1 MSEEPILQVAFF
13 RSETGREPVREW
25 LKELAA
31 DDRKAI
37 GEDIKLVQFR
47 WPLGMPLVD
56 KLDADLWEV
65 RSRLQGGRIARVCFT
80 VRAARWCCCTDSSR
94 KPRRHHGK
102 SWIWRAGVGTFG
114 GVDKHMNQFTGSNF
128 DDFLAEEGILDE
140 VTARAYKRL
149 LALQVQDAM
158 AETQMSK
165 SELAG
170 RLQTSRSQLDR
181 LLDPENTA
189 ITLDSL
195 ERLARAL
202 GKQLIVRFA

>member
-1 MSEEPILQVAFF
+1 
-13 RSETGREPVREW
+13 
-25 LKELAA
+25 
-31 DDRKAI
+31 
-37 GEDIKLVQFR
+37 
-47 WPLGMPLVD
+47 
-56 KLDADLWEV
+56 
-65 RSRLQGGRIARVCFT
+65 
-80 VRAARWCCCTDSSR
+80 
-94 KPRRHHGK
+94 
-102 SWIWRAGVGTFG
+102 
-114 GVDKHMNQFTGSNF
+114 MNQYTGSNF
-128 DDFLAEEGILDE
+128 DDFLAEEGILNE

-158 AETQMSK
+158 TEAQISK

-202 GKQLIVRFA
+202 GKQLVVRLA

>member
-1 MSEEPILQVAFF
+1 
-13 RSETGREPVREW
+13 
-25 LKELAA
+25 
-31 DDRKAI
+31 
-37 GEDIKLVQFR
+37 
-47 WPLGMPLVD
+47 
-56 KLDADLWEV
+56 
-65 RSRLQGGRIARVCFT
+65 
-80 VRAARWCCCTDSSR
+80 
-94 KPRRHHGK
+94 
-102 SWIWRAGVGTFG
+102 
-114 GVDKHMNQFTGSNF
+114 MNQYTGSNF

-158 AETQMSK
+158 TEAQISK

-202 GKQLIVRFA
+202 GKQLVVRLA

>member
-1 MSEEPILQVAFF
+1 
-13 RSETGREPVREW
+13 
-25 LKELAA
+25 
-31 DDRKAI
+31 
-37 GEDIKLVQFR
+37 
-47 WPLGMPLVD
+47 
-56 KLDADLWEV
+56 
-65 RSRLQGGRIARVCFT
+65 
-80 VRAARWCCCTDSSR
+80 
-94 KPRRHHGK
+94 
-102 SWIWRAGVGTFG
+102 
-114 GVDKHMNQFTGSNF
+114 MNQYSGGNF

-158 AETQMSK
+158 MEAQVSK

-202 GKQLIVRFA
+202 DKRLVVRFA